1 MGQPEW
7 RPPVS
12 AAPSPG
18 GARRTYKCTQGVLA
32 ALYKGKNKVGQ
43 QYHTTAHITIKRHIT
58 GLPTVQNNIY
68 KKPQHSIA
76 HGTMLSPWTMIITPM
91 VRVVMPQEFC
101 HTNCLPPLTSGSS
114 ITMLNIYRGENDGRG
129 LLEHQSQRDSKL
141 MELFHHVNKTNLTQ
155 KGSDPPYRG
164 TLVLLGRAATRQG
177 CDSTLEK
184 FWPKEWEVAPWIP
197 RPLVAMNA
205 STVVV

>member
-1 MGQPEW
+1 MEATRVGSTKPW
-7 RPPVS
+7 RS
-12 AAPSPG
+12 S
-18 GARRTYKCTQGVLA
+18 
-32 ALYKGKNKVGQ
+32 
-43 QYHTTAHITIKRHIT
+43 AHIQMHTRGFSGAIQRQKQSWSAVPYNGTYYNKKAHNRIANRT
-58 GLPTVQNNIY
+58 NQCIY

-114 ITMLNIYRGENDGRG
+114 ITMLNIYRGKNDGRG